1 MKAWKPIRAQ
11 NWRSVVHGR
20 SSADFSVVFSK
31 AGGVQDWS
39 KQYRIF
45 FSYNMKLTASVISFI
60 FIFLR
65 RNVSFSSA
73 STISWLNNNPKIHL
87 IAEEPWISERYLQL
101 NCFLKLSW
109 ELFIKRTHSW
119 IIFCKAIFG
128 CLCRRHFS
136 LWMFL
141 VSSI

>member
-1 MKAWKPIRAQ
+1 MKAWKPIKAQ

-31 AGGVQDWS
+31 AGGVHIIW
-39 KQYRIF
+39 I
-45 FSYNMKLTASVISFI
+45 SYNMKLRASVISFI
-60 FIFLR
+60 FIFFR
-65 RNVSFSSA
+65 PNVSFSPA
-73 STISWLNNNPKIHL
+73 STISWLNNNPKIHFR
-87 IAEEPWISERYLQL
+87 AEEPWIYERYLRL

-109 ELFIKRTHSW
+109 KLSIKRTHSW